1 MQTSIETAII
11 AGSNEPATVLL
22 RNYFTAQFP
31 EAKIKVKRHYRN
43 YQVRLRQGC
52 RSLYS
57 NVSCHN
63 IAPAVEYFATQLALY
78 L

>member
-11 AGSNEPATVLL
+11 AGSNEPSTVIL

-31 EAKIKVKRHYRN
+31 EARIKVKRHYRN

-57 NVSCHN
+57 NVSSN
-63 IAPAVEYFATQLALY
+63 NLASAVEYFSSQLAILV
-78 L
+78 